1 MSEKEERIYP
11 GELLKE
17 ARKKTRRRYK
27 RLSSEL
33 GIPERYLEALEENNF
48 SIMAGPTYIKGYLRA
63 YAKKLDLD
71 PETVIAA
78 FERYLKDQ
86 RRLKKKAVKKEQKKE
101 TKQKYSYVYA
111 VIFLLIALIMLLI
124 VFIPEG
130 NNNSEKKE
138 DVSSYSETEI
148 QNSNNIPLILNTKPA
163 LSIELEQNTSQNISD
178 LNIQKEVVASEITE
192 EVEEETIKLS
202 IETINTIE
210 MNFSGDCWIE
220 LMDKKGIIE
229 YRLAKAGTSIFF
241 EGVGPFKLLIGNS
254 KRVEL
259 FYNDVKVSLAST
271 TNVKTNVSCLVLPEG
286 RCSEFTLS
294 N

>member
-11 GELLKE
+11 GQLLKE

-33 GIPERYLEALEENNF
+33 SIPEKYLEALEENNF
-48 SIMAGPTYIKGYLRA
+48 SIMAGPTYVKGYLRA

-78 FERYLKDQ
+78 FDRYLKDQ
-86 RRLKKKAVKKEQKKE
+86 RRLEKKGIKKEQKKE
-101 TKQKYSYVYA
+101 TKKKFSYIYA
-111 VIFLLIALIMLLI
+111 LIFFLIASITLLIA
-124 VFIPEG
+124 FIPER
-130 NNNSEKKE
+130 NNDSEKKE
-138 DVSSYSETEI
+138 DRSFSETEI
-148 QNSNNIPLILNTKPA
+148 QNLNDIPPILNTKPV
-163 LSIELEQNTSQNISD
+163 LSIELEQDTSQNIPD
-178 LNIQKEVVASEITE
+178 LNIQEEVIALEITDD
-192 EVEEETIKLS
+192 VKDETNKLS

-220 LMDKKGIIE
+220 LMDKNGIIE
-229 YRLAKAGTSIFF
+229 YRLAKAGTSMFF
-241 EGVGPFKLLIGNS
+241 EGLGPFKLLIGNS

>member
-11 GELLKE
+11 GQLLKE

-33 GIPERYLEALEENNF
+33 GIPEKYLEALEENNF
-48 SIMAGPTYIKGYLRA
+48 SIMAGPTYVKGYLRA

-78 FERYLKDQ
+78 FDRYLKDQ
-86 RRLKKKAVKKEQKKE
+86 RRLEKKGIKKEQKIE
-101 TKQKYSYVYA
+101 TKKKVSYIYA
-111 VIFLLIALIMLLI
+111 LIFFLIASITLLIA
-124 VFIPEG
+124 FIPER
-130 NNNSEKKE
+130 NNDSEKKE
-138 DVSSYSETEI
+138 DRSFSETEI
-148 QNSNNIPLILNTKPA
+148 QNLNDIPPILNTKPA
-163 LSIELEQNTSQNISD
+163 LSIELEQDTSQNIPD
-178 LNIQKEVVASEITE
+178 LNIQEEVIALEITDD
-192 EVEEETIKLS
+192 VKDETNKLS

-220 LMDKKGIIE
+220 LMDKNGIIE
-229 YRLAKAGTSIFF
+229 YRLAKAGTSMFF
-241 EGVGPFKLLIGNS
+241 EGLGPFKLLIGNS

-259 FYNDVKVSLAST
+259 FYNDVKVSLTST

>member
-11 GELLKE
+11 GQLLKE

-33 GIPERYLEALEENNF
+33 GIPEKYLEALEENNF
-48 SIMAGPTYIKGYLRA
+48 SIMAGPTYVKGYLRA

-78 FERYLKDQ
+78 FDRYLKDQ
-86 RRLKKKAVKKEQKKE
+86 RRLEKKGIKKEQKNE
-101 TKQKYSYVYA
+101 TKKKVSYIYA
-111 VIFLLIALIMLLI
+111 LIFFLIASITLLIA
-124 VFIPEG
+124 FIPER
-130 NNNSEKKE
+130 NNDSEKKE
-138 DVSSYSETEI
+138 DRSFSETEI
-148 QNSNNIPLILNTKPA
+148 QNSNDIPPILNTKPA
-163 LSIELEQNTSQNISD
+163 LSIELEQDTSQNIPD
-178 LNIQKEVVASEITE
+178 LNIQEEVIALEITDD
-192 EVEEETIKLS
+192 VKDETNKLS

-241 EGVGPFKLLIGNS
+241 EGLGPFKLLIGNS

-259 FYNDVKVSLAST
+259 FYNDVKVNLAST

>member
-11 GELLKE
+11 GQLLKE

-33 GIPERYLEALEENNF
+33 GIPEKYLEALEENNF
-48 SIMAGPTYIKGYLRA
+48 SIMAGPTYVKGYLRA
-63 YAKKLDLD
+63 YSKKLDLD
-71 PETVIAA
+71 PETVITA
-78 FERYLKDQ
+78 FDRYLKDQ
-86 RRLKKKAVKKEQKKE
+86 RRLEKKGIKKEQKKE
-101 TKQKYSYVYA
+101 TKKKFSYIYA
-111 VIFLLIALIMLLI
+111 LIFFLIASITLLIA
-124 VFIPEG
+124 FIPER
-130 NNNSEKKE
+130 NNDSEKKE
-138 DVSSYSETEI
+138 DRSFSETEI
-148 QNSNNIPLILNTKPA
+148 QNLNDIPPILNTKPA
-163 LSIELEQNTSQNISD
+163 LSIELEQDTSQNIPD
-178 LNIQKEVVASEITE
+178 LNIQEEVIALEITDD
-192 EVEEETIKLS
+192 VKDETNKLS

-220 LMDKKGIIE
+220 LMDKNGIIE
-229 YRLAKAGTSIFF
+229 YRLAKAGTSMFF
-241 EGVGPFKLLIGNS
+241 EGLGPFKLLIGNS

>member
-11 GELLKE
+11 GQLLKE

-33 GIPERYLEALEENNF
+33 GIPEKYLEALEENNF
-48 SIMAGPTYIKGYLRA
+48 SIMAGPTYVKGYLRA

-78 FERYLKDQ
+78 FDRYLKDQ

-101 TKQKYSYVYA
+101 TKKKFSYIYA
-111 VIFLLIALIMLLI
+111 LIFFLIASITLLIA
-124 VFIPEG
+124 FIPER
-130 NNNSEKKE
+130 NNDSEKKE
-138 DVSSYSETEI
+138 DRSFSETEI
-148 QNSNNIPLILNTKPA
+148 QNLNDIPPILNTKPA
-163 LSIELEQNTSQNISD
+163 LSIELEQDTSQNIPD
-178 LNIQKEVVASEITE
+178 LNIQEEVIALEITDD
-192 EVEEETIKLS
+192 VKDETNKLS

-220 LMDKKGIIE
+220 LMDKNGIIE
-229 YRLAKAGTSIFF
+229 YRLAKAGTSMFF
-241 EGVGPFKLLIGNS
+241 EGLGPFKLLIGNS

>member
-11 GELLKE
+11 GQLLKE

-33 GIPERYLEALEENNF
+33 GIPEKYLEALEENNF
-48 SIMAGPTYIKGYLRA
+48 SIMAGPTYVKGYLRA

-71 PETVIAA
+71 PKTVITA
-78 FERYLKDQ
+78 FDRYLKDQ
-86 RRLKKKAVKKEQKKE
+86 RRLEKKGIKKEKKNETKKKV
-101 TKQKYSYVYA
+101 SYIYA
-111 VIFLLIALIMLLI
+111 LIFFLIASITLLIA
-124 VFIPEG
+124 FIPER
-130 NNNSEKKE
+130 NNDSEKKE
-138 DVSSYSETEI
+138 DRSFSETEI
-148 QNSNNIPLILNTKPA
+148 QNSNDIPPILNTKPA
-163 LSIELEQNTSQNISD
+163 LSIELEQDTSQNIPD
-178 LNIQKEVVASEITE
+178 LNIQEEVIALEITDD
-192 EVEEETIKLS
+192 VKDETNKLS

-220 LMDKKGIIE
+220 LMDKNGIIE
-229 YRLAKAGTSIFF
+229 YRLAKAGTSMFF
-241 EGVGPFKLLIGNS
+241 EGLGPFKLLIGNS

>member
-11 GELLKE
+11 GQLLKE

-33 GIPERYLEALEENNF
+33 GIPEKYLEALEENNF
-48 SIMAGPTYIKGYLRA
+48 SIMAGPTYVKGYLRA

-71 PETVIAA
+71 PETVISA
-78 FERYLKDQ
+78 FDRYSKDQ
-86 RRLKKKAVKKEQKKE
+86 RRLEKKGIKKEKKNETKKKV
-101 TKQKYSYVYA
+101 SYIYA
-111 VIFLLIALIMLLI
+111 LIFFLIASITLLIA
-124 VFIPEG
+124 FIPER
-130 NNNSEKKE
+130 NNDSEKKE
-138 DVSSYSETEI
+138 DRSFSETEI
-148 QNSNNIPLILNTKPA
+148 QNSNDIPPILNTKPA
-163 LSIELEQNTSQNISD
+163 LSIELEQDTSQNIPD
-178 LNIQKEVVASEITE
+178 LNIQEEVIALEITDD
-192 EVEEETIKLS
+192 VKDETNKLS

-220 LMDKKGIIE
+220 LMDKNGIIE
-229 YRLAKAGTSIFF
+229 YRLAKAGTSMFF
-241 EGVGPFKLLIGNS
+241 EGLGPFKLLIGNS

>member
-11 GELLKE
+11 GQLLKE

-33 GIPERYLEALEENNF
+33 SIPEKYLEALEENNF
-48 SIMAGPTYIKGYLRA
+48 SIMAGPTYVKGYLRA

-78 FERYLKDQ
+78 FDRYLKDQ
-86 RRLKKKAVKKEQKKE
+86 RRLEKKGIKKEQKKE
-101 TKQKYSYVYA
+101 TKKKLSYIYA
-111 VIFLLIALIMLLI
+111 LIFFLIASITLLIA
-124 VFIPEG
+124 FIPER
-130 NNNSEKKE
+130 NNDSEKKE
-138 DVSSYSETEI
+138 DRSFLETEI
-148 QNSNNIPLILNTKPA
+148 QNSNDIPPILNTKPA
-163 LSIELEQNTSQNISD
+163 LSIELEQDTSQNIPD
-178 LNIQKEVVASEITE
+178 LNIQEEVIALEITDD
-192 EVEEETIKLS
+192 VKDETNKLS

-220 LMDKKGIIE
+220 LMDKNGIIE
-229 YRLAKAGTSIFF
+229 YRLAKAGTSMFF
-241 EGVGPFKLLIGNS
+241 EGLGPFKLLIGNS

-259 FYNDVKVSLAST
+259 FYNDLKVSLAST

>member
-33 GIPERYLEALEENNF
+33 GIPEKYLEALEENNF

-78 FERYLKDQ
+78 FDRYLKDQ

-101 TKQKYSYVYA
+101 TKQKFSYIYA
-111 VIFLLIALIMLLI
+111 VIFLLIALVMLLI

-130 NNNSEKKE
+130 NNNPEKKQ
-138 DVSSYSETEI
+138 DMRSYSETEI
-148 QNSNNIPLILNTKPA
+148 QNSSNIPLILNTKPA

-254 KRVEL
+254 KRVDL
-259 FYNDVKVSLAST
+259 FYNDVKVNLAST

>member
-11 GELLKE
+11 GQLLKE

-33 GIPERYLEALEENNF
+33 GIPEKYLEALEENNF
-48 SIMAGPTYIKGYLRA
+48 SIMAGPTYVKGYLRA

-78 FERYLKDQ
+78 FDRYLKDQ
-86 RRLKKKAVKKEQKKE
+86 RRLEKKGIKKEQKKE
-101 TKQKYSYVYA
+101 TKKKFSYIYA
-111 VIFLLIALIMLLI
+111 LIFFLIASITLLIA
-124 VFIPEG
+124 FIPER
-130 NNNSEKKE
+130 NNDSEKKE
-138 DVSSYSETEI
+138 DRSFSETEI
-148 QNSNNIPLILNTKPA
+148 QNLNDIPPILNTKPA
-163 LSIELEQNTSQNISD
+163 LSIELEQDTSQNIPD
-178 LNIQKEVVASEITE
+178 LNIQEEVIALEITDD
-192 EVEEETIKLS
+192 VKDETNKLS

-220 LMDKKGIIE
+220 LMDKNGIIE
-229 YRLAKAGTSIFF
+229 YRLAKAGTSMFF
-241 EGVGPFKLLIGNS
+241 EGLGPFKLLIGNS

>member
-33 GIPERYLEALEENNF
+33 GIPEKYLEALEENNF

-78 FERYLKDQ
+78 FDRYLKDQ
-86 RRLKKKAVKKEQKKE
+86 RRSKKKVVKKEKKKK
-101 TKQKYSYVYA
+101 TKQKFSYFYA
-111 VIFLLIALIMLLI
+111 VIFLLIALVMLLI

-138 DVSSYSETEI
+138 DISSYSETET
-148 QNSNNIPLILNTKPA
+148 QNSNNIPPILNTKPA
-163 LSIELEQNTSQNISD
+163 LSIELEQDTSQNISE
-178 LNIQKEVVASEITE
+178 LNIQEEVVASEITE
-192 EVEEETIKLS
+192 EVKEETIKLS

-254 KRVEL
+254 KRVDL
-259 FYNDVKVSLAST
+259 FYNDVKVNLAST

>member
-11 GELLKE
+11 GQLLKE

-33 GIPERYLEALEENNF
+33 SIPEKYLEALEENNF
-48 SIMAGPTYIKGYLRA
+48 SIMAGPTYVKGYLRA

-71 PETVIAA
+71 PETVITA
-78 FERYLKDQ
+78 FDRYLKDQ
-86 RRLKKKAVKKEQKKE
+86 RRLEKKGIKKEQKKE
-101 TKQKYSYVYA
+101 TKKKFSYIYA
-111 VIFLLIALIMLLI
+111 LIFFLIASITLLIA
-124 VFIPEG
+124 FIPER
-130 NNNSEKKE
+130 NNDSEKKE
-138 DVSSYSETEI
+138 DRSFSETEI
-148 QNSNNIPLILNTKPA
+148 QNLNDIPPILNTKPA
-163 LSIELEQNTSQNISD
+163 LSIELEQDTSQNIPD
-178 LNIQKEVVASEITE
+178 LNIQEEVIALEITDD
-192 EVEEETIKLS
+192 VKDETNKLS

-220 LMDKKGIIE
+220 LMDKNGIIE
-229 YRLAKAGTSIFF
+229 YRLAKAGTSMFF
-241 EGVGPFKLLIGNS
+241 EGLGPFKLLIGNS

>member
-11 GELLKE
+11 GQLLKE

-33 GIPERYLEALEENNF
+33 SIPEKYLEALEENNF
-48 SIMAGPTYIKGYLRA
+48 SIMAGPTYVKGYLRA

-71 PETVIAA
+71 PETIIAA
-78 FERYLKDQ
+78 FDRYLKDQ
-86 RRLKKKAVKKEQKKE
+86 RRLEKKGIKKEQKNE
-101 TKQKYSYVYA
+101 TKKKVSYIYA
-111 VIFLLIALIMLLI
+111 LIFFLIASITLLIA
-124 VFIPEG
+124 FIPER
-130 NNNSEKKE
+130 NNDSEKKE
-138 DVSSYSETEI
+138 DRSFSETEI
-148 QNSNNIPLILNTKPA
+148 QNSNDIPPILNTKPA
-163 LSIELEQNTSQNISD
+163 LSIELEQDTSQNIPD
-178 LNIQKEVVASEITE
+178 LNIQEEVIAIEITDD
-192 EVEEETIKLS
+192 VKDETNKLS

-220 LMDKKGIIE
+220 LMDKNGIIE
-229 YRLAKAGTSIFF
+229 YRLAKAGTSMFF
-241 EGVGPFKLLIGNS
+241 EGLGPFKLLIGNS

>member
-11 GELLKE
+11 GQLLKE

-33 GIPERYLEALEENNF
+33 SIPEKYLEALEENNF
-48 SIMAGPTYIKGYLRA
+48 SIMAGPTYVKGYLRA

-78 FERYLKDQ
+78 FDRYLKDQ
-86 RRLKKKAVKKEQKKE
+86 RRLEKKGIKKEQKNE
-101 TKQKYSYVYA
+101 TKKKVSYIYA
-111 VIFLLIALIMLLI
+111 LIFFLIASMTLLIA
-124 VFIPEG
+124 FIPER
-130 NNNSEKKE
+130 NNDSEKKE
-138 DVSSYSETEI
+138 DRSFSETEI
-148 QNSNNIPLILNTKPA
+148 QNLNDIPPILNTKPA
-163 LSIELEQNTSQNISD
+163 LSIELEQDTSQNIPD
-178 LNIQKEVVASEITE
+178 LNIQEEVIDSEINDD
-192 EVEEETIKLS
+192 VKDETNKLS

-220 LMDKKGIIE
+220 LMDKNGIIE
-229 YRLAKAGTSIFF
+229 YRLAKAGTSMFF
-241 EGVGPFKLLIGNS
+241 EGLGPFKLLIGNS

>member
-33 GIPERYLEALEENNF
+33 GIPEKYLEALEENNF

-78 FERYLKDQ
+78 FDRYLKDQ

-101 TKQKYSYVYA
+101 TKQKFSYIYA
-111 VIFLLIALIMLLI
+111 VIFLLIVLIMLLI

-130 NNNSEKKE
+130 NINSEKKE
-138 DVSSYSETEI
+138 DISSYSETEI

-163 LSIELEQNTSQNISD
+163 LSIELEQDTSQNISD
-178 LNIQKEVVASEITE
+178 LNIQEEVVASEITE
-192 EVEEETIKLS
+192 EVKEETIKLS

-241 EGVGPFKLLIGNS
+241 EGLGPFKLLIGNS

-259 FYNDVKVSLAST
+259 FYNDAKISLAST

>member
-11 GELLKE
+11 GQLLKE

-33 GIPERYLEALEENNF
+33 RIPEKYLEALEENNF
-48 SIMAGPTYIKGYLRA
+48 SIMAGPTYVKGYLRA

-78 FERYLKDQ
+78 FDRYLKDQ
-86 RRLKKKAVKKEQKKE
+86 RRLEKKGIKKEQKNE
-101 TKQKYSYVYA
+101 TKKKVSYIYA
-111 VIFLLIALIMLLI
+111 LIFFLIASITLLIA
-124 VFIPEG
+124 FIPER
-130 NNNSEKKE
+130 NNDSEKKE
-138 DVSSYSETEI
+138 DRSFSETEI
-148 QNSNNIPLILNTKPA
+148 QNLNDIPPILNTKPA
-163 LSIELEQNTSQNISD
+163 LSIELEQDTSQNIPD
-178 LNIQKEVVASEITE
+178 LNIQEEVIALEITDD
-192 EVEEETIKLS
+192 VKDETNKLS

-220 LMDKKGIIE
+220 LMDKNGIIE
-229 YRLAKAGTSIFF
+229 YRLAKAGTSMFF
-241 EGVGPFKLLIGNS
+241 EGLGPFKLLIGNS

>member
-33 GIPERYLEALEENNF
+33 GIPEKYLEALEENNF
-48 SIMAGPTYIKGYLRA
+48 SIMAGPTYVKGYLRA

-78 FERYLKDQ
+78 FDRYLKDQ
-86 RRLKKKAVKKEQKKE
+86 RRLEKKGIKKEQKNE
-101 TKQKYSYVYA
+101 TKKKVSYIYA
-111 VIFLLIALIMLLI
+111 LIFFLIASITLLIA
-124 VFIPEG
+124 FIPER
-130 NNNSEKKE
+130 NNDSEKKE
-138 DVSSYSETEI
+138 DRSFSETEI
-148 QNSNNIPLILNTKPA
+148 QNSNDIPPILNTKPA
-163 LSIELEQNTSQNISD
+163 LSIELEQDTSQNIPD
-178 LNIQKEVVASEITE
+178 LNIQEEVIALEITDD
-192 EVEEETIKLS
+192 VKDETNKLS

-220 LMDKKGIIE
+220 LMDKNGIIE
-229 YRLAKAGTSIFF
+229 YRLAKAGTSMFF
-241 EGVGPFKLLIGNS
+241 EGLGPFKLLIGNS

>member
-27 RLSSEL
+27 KLSSEL
-33 GIPERYLEALEENNF
+33 GIPEKYLEALEENNF
-48 SIMAGPTYIKGYLRA
+48 SIMAGPTYVKGYLRA

-78 FERYLKDQ
+78 FDRYLKDQ
-86 RRLKKKAVKKEQKKE
+86 RRLEKKGIKKEQKKE
-101 TKQKYSYVYA
+101 TKKKFSYIYA
-111 VIFLLIALIMLLI
+111 LIFFLIASITLLIA
-124 VFIPEG
+124 FIPER
-130 NNNSEKKE
+130 NNDSEKKE
-138 DVSSYSETEI
+138 DRSFSETEI
-148 QNSNNIPLILNTKPA
+148 QNSNDIPPILNTKPA
-163 LSIELEQNTSQNISD
+163 LSIELEQDTSQNISD
-178 LNIQKEVVASEITE
+178 LNIQEEVIASEITDD
-192 EVEEETIKLS
+192 VKDETNKLS

-220 LMDKKGIIE
+220 LMDKNGIIE
-229 YRLAKAGTSIFF
+229 YRLAKAGTSMFF
-241 EGVGPFKLLIGNS
+241 EGLGPFKLLIGNS

>member
-27 RLSSEL
+27 SLSSEL
-33 GIPERYLEALEENNF
+33 GIPEKYLEALEENNF

-78 FERYLKDQ
+78 FDRYLKDQ
-86 RRLKKKAVKKEQKKE
+86 RSLKKKAEKKEQKKK
-101 TKQKYSYVYA
+101 TKQKFSYIYA
-111 VIFLLIALIMLLI
+111 VTFLLITLIILLI

-138 DVSSYSETEI
+138 DISSYQATEI
-148 QNSNNIPLILNTKPA
+148 QNSNDIPLILNTKPA

-178 LNIQKEVVASEITE
+178 LNIQKEVVTSEITE

-229 YRLAKAGTSIFF
+229 YRLAKADTSIFF

-259 FYNDVKVSLAST
+259 FYNAVKVSLAAT

>member
-11 GELLKE
+11 GQLLKE

-33 GIPERYLEALEENNF
+33 GIPEKYLEALEENNF
-48 SIMAGPTYIKGYLRA
+48 SIMAGPTYVKGYLRA

-78 FERYLKDQ
+78 FDRYLKDQ
-86 RRLKKKAVKKEQKKE
+86 RRLEKKGIKKEQKNE
-101 TKQKYSYVYA
+101 TKKKVSYIYA
-111 VIFLLIALIMLLI
+111 LIFFLIASIILLIA
-124 VFIPEG
+124 FIPER
-130 NNNSEKKE
+130 NNDSEKKE
-138 DVSSYSETEI
+138 DRSFSETEI
-148 QNSNNIPLILNTKPA
+148 QNSNDIPPILNTKPA
-163 LSIELEQNTSQNISD
+163 LSIELEQDTSQNIPD
-178 LNIQKEVVASEITE
+178 LNIQEEVIALEITDD
-192 EVEEETIKLS
+192 VKDETNKLS

-220 LMDKKGIIE
+220 LMDKNGIIE
-229 YRLAKAGTSIFF
+229 YRLAKAGTSMFF
-241 EGVGPFKLLIGNS
+241 EGLGPFKLLIGNS

>member
-11 GELLKE
+11 GQLLKE

-33 GIPERYLEALEENNF
+33 SIPEKYLEALEENNF
-48 SIMAGPTYIKGYLRA
+48 SIMAGPTYVKGYLRA

-78 FERYLKDQ
+78 FDRYLKDQ
-86 RRLKKKAVKKEQKKE
+86 RRLEKKGIKKEQKNE
-101 TKQKYSYVYA
+101 TKKKVSYIYA
-111 VIFLLIALIMLLI
+111 LIFFLIASMTLLIA
-124 VFIPEG
+124 FIPER
-130 NNNSEKKE
+130 NNDSEKKE
-138 DVSSYSETEI
+138 DRSFSETEI
-148 QNSNNIPLILNTKPA
+148 QNSNDIPPILNTKPA
-163 LSIELEQNTSQNISD
+163 LSIELEQDTSQNIPD
-178 LNIQKEVVASEITE
+178 LNIQEEVIALEITDD
-192 EVEEETIKLS
+192 VKDETNKLS

-220 LMDKKGIIE
+220 LMDKNGIIE
-229 YRLAKAGTSIFF
+229 YRLAKAGTSMFF
-241 EGVGPFKLLIGNS
+241 EGLGPFKLLIGNS

>member
-11 GELLKE
+11 GQLLKE

-33 GIPERYLEALEENNF
+33 GIPEKYLEALEENNF
-48 SIMAGPTYIKGYLRA
+48 SIMAGPTYVKGYLRA
-63 YAKKLDLD
+63 YAKKLDLN
-71 PETVIAA
+71 PETIITA
-78 FERYLKDQ
+78 FDRYLKDQ
-86 RRLKKKAVKKEQKKE
+86 RRLEKKGIKKEQKNE
-101 TKQKYSYVYA
+101 TKKKVSYIYA
-111 VIFLLIALIMLLI
+111 LIFFLIASITLLIA
-124 VFIPEG
+124 FIPER
-130 NNNSEKKE
+130 NNDSEKKE
-138 DVSSYSETEI
+138 DRSFSETEI
-148 QNSNNIPLILNTKPA
+148 QNLNDIPPILNTKPA
-163 LSIELEQNTSQNISD
+163 LSIELEQDTSQNIPD
-178 LNIQKEVVASEITE
+178 LNIQEEVIALEITDD
-192 EVEEETIKLS
+192 VKDETNKLS

-220 LMDKKGIIE
+220 LMDKNGIIE
-229 YRLAKAGTSIFF
+229 YRLAKAGTSMFF
-241 EGVGPFKLLIGNS
+241 EGLGPFKLLIGNS